1 VTPKRPEGCKP
12 MTTPPSDPYESPDD
26 NQSAQPPRYGDTS
39 PGQAP
44 PPYPGQ
50 TPPPYPGQ
58 TPPPAQVPPGYPA
71 GQYGQQPPG
80 YQPYGQPPA
89 RPEPPS
95 SILTAVKLMYA
106 GAALSLLWTLLVLP
120 QRDVLRDALDDQD
133 LDMTAGE
140 LDSLINAVIGA
151 MVVVGLI
158 TVGLWILMA
167 RANRSGKS
175 WARVVATI
183 LGGIAILVGLLGM
196 LQVEAI
202 GLVMNLA
209 LVVLAVW
216 ILVLLYR
223 RESSQYYSAVS
234 QQPRY

>member
-1 VTPKRPEGCKP
+1 
-12 MTTPPSDPYESPDD
+12 MTTPPSDPYETPDD
-26 NQSAQPPRYGDTS
+26 NQSGQPPRYGDT
-39 PGQAP
+39 PR
-44 PPYPGQ
+44 PGQ
-50 TPPPYPGQ
+50 TPPPHPDQ
-58 TPPPAQVPPGYPA
+58 TPPPYPSQTPTPGQAPPGYPA
-71 GQYGQQPPG
+71 GQYGQPPG

-89 RPEPPS
+89 KPEPPS

-106 GAALSLLWTLLVLP
+106 GAVLSLLWTLLVLP
-120 QRDVLRDALDDQD
+120 QRDVLRDALDDQN

-140 LDSLINAVIGA
+140 LDSLINTLIGV

-158 TVGLWILMA
+158 TVGLWILLA

-196 LQVEAI
+196 LQGDAI
-202 GLVMNLA
+202 GLVMNLV

-223 RESSQYYSAVS
+223 RESSEYYSAVS